1 VAVAKQ
7 AFHESV
13 NQAVSG
19 AAKSM
24 SQARQTVMKEFG
36 PNPSDVTALSLDD
49 QVKQFMS
56 MSESDLQNIASTR
69 GEFQL
74 QRYIAAMLKGAKDLG
89 YM

>member
-1 VAVAKQ
+1 MAKQ
-7 AFHESV
+7 AFHESI
-13 NQAVSG
+13 NQAVGG

-24 SQARQTVMKEFG
+24 MNARQTVMKEFG
-36 PNPSDVTALSLDD
+36 PNPSDVTMLSLDD

-56 MSESDLQNIASTR
+56 MTETDLQNIAATR

-74 QRYIAAMLKGAKDLG
+74 QRYVAAMLKGAKDLG

>member
-1 VAVAKQ
+1 MAKH

-13 NQAVSG
+13 NQAVTG
-19 AAKSM
+19 AAQKM
-24 SQARQTVMKEFG
+24 SQARQMVMKEFG
-36 PNPSDVTALSLDD
+36 PNPSDVTVLSLED

-56 MSESDLQNIASTR
+56 MTESDLQSIAATR

-89 YM
+89 YL